1 MAVFEVI
8 VDQSL
13 HAAFETLGRALG
25 AQHFERRTAR
35 YDFERRMQRPDLF
48 EVDILRTVQL
58 AHVDAVDGDLLA
70 DLLPHRQNA

>member
-1 MAVFEVI
+1 MNYNKKTVRDIDVA
-8 VDQSL
+8 
-13 HAAFETLGRALG
+13 